1 MMKYHLFGRSGLRVS
16 ELCLGSMTFGE
27 AWKWGGS
34 KEQVERTIDAY
45 LERGGNF
52 IDTANIYTNG
62 ESETFIGELLQA
74 RREATVLAT
83 KYTLARTPGNPN
95 SAGNHRKNLTES
107 LNASLKR
114 LKTDYIDLYWV
125 HAWDEFTPVEETMRA
140 LDDAV
145 RAGKILY
152 VGISDAPAWWISQAN
167 TIADWKGWTPFVGLQ
182 LKYNLIERTIEREF
196 IPMAKAL
203 NLAITCW
210 SPLEGGILTGKYRGK
225 AHSEMEGT
233 RYGQFAPESLDRFA
247 SERPDR
253 IVDTLLR
260 LAQETGYQ
268 PHQLALSWLRQKNVG
283 VPLIPIVGA
292 RSPEQMVDNLSI
304 LEIELSTEV
313 MAELDRVSSI
323 ELGFPHDFLSTVTN
337 IVYGDRLSDIQ
348 PRK

>member
-1 MMKYHLFGRSGLRVS
+1 MKYHLFGRSGLRVS

-34 KEQVERTIDAY
+34 KEQVAQMLDAY
-45 LERGGNF
+45 FDRGGNF

-62 ESETFIGELLQA
+62 ESETFIGELLQG
-74 RREATVLAT
+74 RRESTVLAT

-114 LKTDYIDLYWV
+114 LNTDYIDLYWV
-125 HAWDEFTPVEETMRA
+125 HAWDKFTPVEETMRA

-152 VGISDAPAWWISQAN
+152 VGISDAPAWWIAQAN
-167 TIADWKGWTPFVGLQ
+167 TLADWKGWTPFVGLQ

-196 IPMAKAL
+196 IPMAQAL
-203 NLAITCW
+203 DLAITCW
-210 SPLEGGILTGKYRGK
+210 SPLEGGVLTGKYRGK
-225 AHSEMEGT
+225 THPEIAGS
-233 RYGQFAPESLDRFA
+233 RYGEFSADSLNQFATDR
-247 SERPDR
+247 PTR

-260 LAQETGYQ
+260 LAQETGHQ
-268 PHQLALSWLRQKNVG
+268 PYQLALSWLRQKDVG
-283 VPLIPIVGA
+283 VPLIPIIGA
-292 RSPEQMVDNLSI
+292 RSAAQVIDNLSI
-304 LEIELSTEV
+304 LDIELSAEV
-313 MAELDRVSSI
+313 MTELDEVSSI
-323 ELGFPHDFLSTVTN
+323 ELGFPHDFLNTVDR
-337 IVYGDRLSDIQ
+337 IVYGDRLSDIL

>member
-1 MMKYHLFGRSGLRVS
+1 MKYNLFGRSGLRVS

-34 KEQVERTIDAY
+34 KEQVQRIIDVY

-62 ESETFIGELLQA
+62 ESETFIGELLQG
-74 RREATVLAT
+74 RRESTVLAT
-83 KYTLARTPGNPN
+83 KYTLARIPGNPN

-125 HAWDEFTPVEETMRA
+125 HAWDQFTPVEETMRA

-152 VGISDAPAWWISQAN
+152 VGISDAPAWWIAQAN
-167 TIADWKGWTPFVGLQ
+167 TIADWKGWTPFTGLQ

-203 NLAITCW
+203 DLAITCW
-210 SPLEGGILTGKYRGK
+210 SPLEGGVLTGKYRGK
-225 AHSEMEGT
+225 THSEIEGS
-233 RYGQFAPESLDRFA
+233 RYGQFGPDSLNQFA
-247 SERPDR
+247 SDR
-253 IVDTLLR
+253 HTRILDTLLR

-268 PHQLALSWLRQKNVG
+268 PYQLALGWLRQKDVG
-283 VPLIPIVGA
+283 VSLIPIIGA
-292 RSPEQMVDNLSI
+292 RSEAQIVDNLSI
-304 LEIELSTEV
+304 LDVDLSAEV
-313 MAELDRVSSI
+313 MTELEEVSAI
-323 ELGFPHDFLSTVTN
+323 ELGFPHDFLKTVN
-337 IVYGDRLSDIQ
+337 HIVYGDQLPNIQ